1 MKHGQKSIGVLP
13 TWNLNKKLLASLL
26 MLLGLLA
33 FSLPMLA
40 HHNGSQYDGNSLI
53 TLKGTVKEF
62 YWGQPHAQIYLDVND
77 GKGNMKQWGIEL
89 SSPSVLI
96 REGAW
101 SRTIIKAGDQVT
113 IIAAPS
119 KRGTPLARLTPCTTG
134 CKLILPDGREVAGG
148 LGLGE
153 PPAAAKAAANPQSF
167 DPRDLEGIW
176 DVVPSMQPK
185 DEVHPMSAGPKPP
198 FTPVGQGKFDANK
211 KFLAAGGVLDCDPF
225 GTARSLFS
233 PRPIEIFPS
242 KLALIEHF
250 EYYDGWREIWTD
262 GRKPA
267 ASPDPSW
274 WGYSTGKW
282 EGGTLVVDVIGFN
295 GKTMLSTGGLPMS
308 DALHET
314 ERYQRL
320 DHDTLK
326 IAITIDD
333 RKMYTKPWTV
343 TNFFKLK
350 TAPEWNVNRDPCTM
364 EGNREWDQKI
374 AFPDGQPA
382 ANYQGEWPN
391 R

>member
-1 MKHGQKSIGVLP
+1 MKDRNRSVDPISVWSVRGNFLVCLV
-13 TWNLNKKLLASLL
+13 
-26 MLLGLLA
+26 MLFELVA
-33 FSLPMLA
+33 ISFPALA
-40 HHNGSQYDGNSLI
+40 HHNGSLYDNQKTI

-62 YWGQPHAQIYLDVND
+62 YWGQPHAQIFLNVKEDNGSV
-77 GKGNMKQWGIEL
+77 KLWGIQL
-89 SSPSVLI
+89 SSPSPLMRIGPWNRNV
-96 REGAW
+96 
-101 SRTIIKAGDQVT
+101 IKPGDEVT
-113 IIAAPS
+113 IIANPS
-119 KRGTPLARLTPCTTG
+119 RRGTPFANFR
-134 CKLILPDGREVAGG
+134 KLILADGRELVGAE
-148 LGLGE
+148 LGE
-153 PPAAAKAAANPQSF
+153 RAEGAKVQANAQSF
-167 DPRDLEGIW
+167 DPRDFGGIW
-176 DVVPSMQPK
+176 DVAGYLQPN
-185 DEVHPMSAGPKPP
+185 DEVHPFVGKGPDPP
-198 FTPVGQGKFDANK
+198 FTATGKAKFDADK
-211 KFLAAGGVLDCDPF
+211 KFLASGAVLDCDPF

-262 GRKPA
+262 GRKPPA
-267 ASPDPSW
+267 NPDPSW

-282 EGGTLVVDVIGFN
+282 EGDTLVVDVIGFN

-333 RKMYTKPWTV
+333 HKMYTKPWTV